1 MFTYQHIRKEL
12 KSNFLEKPF
21 SCTYFWIIN
30 WINLEIAKL
39 PQGSKILEIGTF
51 IGGSTQLL
59 AKNNQHVTVHSVDLN
74 DFKEDNHML
83 KSLRISHNLPLLTS
97 LDLLELQKIHTED
110 FSNIVLHTGDSKSLD
125 LDNLSLV
132 FVDGDHSEEGV
143 TADLEFVWDRLIDGG
158 YIFGDDA
165 NYFSVYNAFAKFA
178 RKHDVELTMY
188 SKGIRIQKTAQISL
202 NQRFYDIPLNCDI
215 LVAEPPSTP
224 IINSQIEFSN

>member
-12 KSNFLEKPF
+12 KSRFLEAPF
-21 SCTYFWIIN
+21 SCTYHWIIN

-59 AKNNQHVTVHSVDLN
+59 AKNNPHVTVHTVDLN
-74 DFKEDNHML
+74 DFQEDNHML
-83 KSLRISHNLPLLTS
+83 ASLKISHNLPLLTH
-97 LDLLELQKIHTED
+97 LDLLELQKMHVED
-110 FSNIVLHTGDSKSLD
+110 FSNIVLHTGDGKSLD

-132 FVDGDHSEEGV
+132 FVDGDHTEEGV
-143 TADLEFVWDRLIDGG
+143 TADLEFAWDRLIDGG

-165 NYFSVYNAFAKFA
+165 NHFPIYNAFAKFA

-188 SKGIRIQKTAQISL
+188 SKGIRIQKTEQISPT
-202 NQRFYDIPLNCDI
+202 QRSFELPLDQDI
-215 LVAEPPSTP
+215 LVAEPPSTH
-224 IINSQIEFSN
+224 ITNSQID

>member
-12 KSNFLEKPF
+12 KSNFLENPF
-21 SCTYFWIIN
+21 SCTYHWIIN

-51 IGGSTQLL
+51 VGGSTQLL
-59 AKNNQHVTVHSVDLN
+59 AKHNPHVTVHTVDLN
-74 DFKEDNHML
+74 DFEENNHML
-83 KSLRISHNLPLLTS
+83 ASLKISHNLPMLTH
-97 LDLLELQKIHTED
+97 LDLLELQKMHVED

-132 FVDGDHSEEGV
+132 FIDGDHTEEGV
-143 TADLEFVWDRLIDGG
+143 TADLEFAWGRLIDGG

-165 NYFSVYNAFAKFA
+165 NCFGIYNAFAKFA
-178 RKHDVELTMY
+178 RKHDIELTMY
-188 SKGIRIQKTAQISL
+188 SKGIRIQKTKQMSP
-202 NQRFYDIPLNCDI
+202 NQRSFELPLDQDI

-224 IINSQIEFSN
+224 ITNSQID

>member
-12 KSNFLEKPF
+12 KSKFLEQPF
-21 SCTYFWIIN
+21 SCTYHWIID

-51 IGGSTQLL
+51 IGGSTHLL
-59 AKNNQHVTVHSVDLN
+59 AKNNQHVIIHTVDLN

-83 KSLRISHNLPLLTS
+83 KSLRISHNLPLLTP

-125 LDNLSLV
+125 LNNLSLV

-143 TADLEFVWDRLIDGG
+143 TADLEFCWDRLIDGG

-165 NYFSVYNAFAKFA
+165 NHFSIYNAFAKFA

-188 SKGIRIQKTAQISL
+188 SKGIRIQKTEKISPTSRSYHMSVAQ
-202 NQRFYDIPLNCDI
+202 DI

-224 IINSQIEFSN
+224 IINSQIN